1 MESNSRQTMDEM
13 DERLRAMVGQPER
26 DVWAEMRLCREIEA
40 EE

>member
-1 MESNSRQTMDEM
+1 METSNRQTMDEM

-26 DVWAEMRLCREIEA
+26 DVWAEMRLSREIQS

>member
-1 MESNSRQTMDEM
+1 MDEM

-26 DVWAEMRLCREIEA
+26 DVWAEMRLSREIQS